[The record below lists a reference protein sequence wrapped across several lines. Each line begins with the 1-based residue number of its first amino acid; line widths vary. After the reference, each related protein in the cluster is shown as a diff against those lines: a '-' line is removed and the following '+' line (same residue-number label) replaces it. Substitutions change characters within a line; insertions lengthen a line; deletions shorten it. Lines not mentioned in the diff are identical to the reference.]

1 MPYIPFKSYAVA
13 SGKSAT
19 WDKLLGFYLMHREEF
34 LKAYDKRSNAEST
47 FSAIKRVF
55 GDFIRSRTPVSQT
68 NELLLKVL
76 AHNIRCL
83 IHSMYELGIK
93 PSFCATPVP
102 AQKLGQ
108 LC

>member
-1 MPYIPFKSYAVA
+1 VA
-13 SGKSAT
+13 Q
-19 WDKLLGFYLMHREEF
+19 
-34 LKAYDKRSNAEST
+34 
-47 FSAIKRVF
+47 I
-55 GDFIRSRTPVSQT
+55 

-83 IHSMYELGIK
+83 IHGMYELGIN

-102 AQKLGQ
+102 AQKLAT